1 MRERK
6 TLEELNLSDNFLFA
20 NAMSNE
26 GICKE
31 FLEKLLHIEI
41 AEIEIAKSEWTED
54 VYYDAKAVRFD
65 IFVRDSAGQIYDIE
79 MQNPNEEDLARRSR
93 YYSSM
98 LDTSEL
104 KKGQH
109 YSDLPLSYVIFI
121 CTFDPFHDGRHIY
134 SFENYCTENSKI
146 SLQDGSK
153 KIILNTRG
161 TMDDVSDEL
170 KDFLKY
176 VEKSTADMASA
187 SNGSLTRHMHNIV
200 ESVKIERRVEFMTL
214 QEMIDE
220 EKKDSFAEGR
230 AEGEISGAAK
240 EKQSI
245 AERMRAKGM
254 SEEEI
259 SELIG

>member
-6 TLEELNLSDNFLFA
+6 SLEELNLSDNYLFA

-41 AEIEIAKSEWTED
+41 DEIEIAKSEWTED

-65 IFVRDSAGQIYDIE
+65 IFVMDSAGQIYDIE

-134 SFENYCTENSKI
+134 SFENYCTENRKI
-146 SLQDGSK
+146 PLQDDSK
-153 KIILNTRG
+153 KIILNTKG
-161 TMDDVSDEL
+161 TMDDVSEEL

-187 SNGSLTRHMHNIV
+187 SNGSLTRHMHDIV

-220 EKKDSFAEGR
+220 EKKEG
-230 AEGEISGAAK
+230 IV
-240 EKQSI
+240 EKQREI
-245 AERMRAKGM
+245 AKNLLARGFGQ
-254 SEEEI
+254 SDI
-259 SELIG
+259 SEITGLSIDEIKEL